1 MRVMQSKF
9 TKNERQTKFKWG
21 RGCWVVG
28 VLVGP
33 GSAFVIFSFQSIYI
47 GYTSYIVG
55 LLVVYEQITNAWSGE
70 KEK

>member
-1 MRVMQSKF
+1 MGAGLLGF
-9 TKNERQTKFKWG
+9 WG
-21 RGCWVVG
+21 VG

-70 KEK
+70 KENYMNSYVYLCVQFTA

>member
-1 MRVMQSKF
+1 MGAGLLGF
-9 TKNERQTKFKWG
+9 WD
-21 RGCWVVG
+21 VG